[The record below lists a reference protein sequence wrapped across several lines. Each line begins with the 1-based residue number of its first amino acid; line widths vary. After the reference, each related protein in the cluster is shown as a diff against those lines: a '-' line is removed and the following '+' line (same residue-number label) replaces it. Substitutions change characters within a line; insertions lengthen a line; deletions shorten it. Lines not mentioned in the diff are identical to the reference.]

1 MKAILVK
8 EFGGPEMLTYT
19 DVDDPQ
25 PAANQVLIQVHTA
38 GVNFADVKARMGAYH
53 IERALPFIPGLDV
66 AGTIAAVGPEVKNLK
81 PGQRAV
87 AFPQGGAYCEL
98 AIANEA
104 LTFPIPDTISDESAA
119 AFPIVAGTSYAMLA
133 RIAKLQTGESI
144 LLHSAAGGVGT
155 TALQIARQL
164 GARPMIA
171 TVGSD
176 AKKSLLAD
184 LGADAVIN
192 YRSEDTVEKTLALT
206 ADKGVDVILNPLGG
220 EVLEGDLGC
229 LAPFG
234 RLICFGHASGQPA
247 SVPTNEL
254 HGSCRSVLGFSFG
267 TLRRTRPQEASGIMN
282 AVIPMLAQGKIRMMI
297 ANQFPLA
304 DAAEAHR
311 LLESRTS
318 TGKIL
323 LKV

>member
-1 MKAILVK
+1 
-8 EFGGPEMLTYT
+8 
-19 DVDDPQ
+19 
-25 PAANQVLIQVHTA
+25 
-38 GVNFADVKARMGAYH
+38 
-53 IERALPFIPGLDV
+53 
-66 AGTIAAVGPEVKNLK
+66 
-81 PGQRAV
+81 
-87 AFPQGGAYCEL
+87 
-98 AIANEA
+98 
-104 LTFPIPDTISDESAA
+104 
-119 AFPIVAGTSYAMLA
+119 
-133 RIAKLQTGESI
+133 
-144 LLHSAAGGVGT
+144 
-155 TALQIARQL
+155 
-164 GARPMIA
+164 
-171 TVGSD
+171 
-176 AKKSLLAD
+176 
-184 LGADAVIN
+184 
-192 YRSEDTVEKTLALT
+192 
-206 ADKGVDVILNPLGG
+206 VDVILNPLGG